1 VKTTPFADYESFED
15 CVAKNSNKD
24 DPAAYCAVIQRKTER
39 AESLRTFLFAEKI
52 GLEGNVVKGV
62 AIHPKV
68 IWHPEEGVSWK
79 AKHDYQREE
88 LKKAAESLSG
98 KPFGI
103 NHIRLLPAPNKVSR
117 SWWDEQ
123 QNGVAFEGTVDDD
136 IAGKIREGKFR
147 GLSIECD
154 WTKPGKYVMLE
165 KTDSGVAMKNFEL
178 TSVHLLDRFPPGDR
192 EAYVEM
198 WEGIVLP
205 VVPPPID
212 VQIDM
217 IRELFEERLRFLE
230 GQVAAMSQNAGALGL
245 QSPAIVIFKEA
256 QTKFTTEIAELRKVM
271 GTLDKLKEAVLSEKT
286 GVEAKKAEFDGAL
299 KLMAERLNTPPP
311 PESETLVAV
320 RKEKVALEAR
330 LADTE
335 AKAERETNAAEQKYH
350 ALHQKIAESIPYPHI
365 WASWSAGPKR
375 MVQEQL
381 GILGIQPS
389 IYG

>member
-1 VKTTPFADYESFED
+1 MPFAEYENFED
-15 CVAKNSNKD
+15 CVNKNSDEK
-24 DPAAYCAVIQRKTER
+24 DPAAYCATIQRKAER
-39 AESLRTFLFAEKI
+39 TESLRTFLFAEKI

-68 IWHPEEGVSWK
+68 IWHPEEGVNWK
-79 AKHDYQREE
+79 AKHDYQRDE

-103 NHIRLLPAPNKVSR
+103 NHMRLLPAPNRVSR

-136 IAGKIREGKFR
+136 VAGKIREGKFR
-147 GLSIECD
+147 GLSVECD
-154 WTKPGKYVMLE
+154 WMKPGKYVMLE
-165 KTDSGVAMKNFEL
+165 KTDSGVAMKNFDL
-178 TSVHLLDRFPPGDR
+178 TSVHFLDRFPPGDR

-212 VQIDM
+212 VQINM

-230 GQVAAMSQNAGALGL
+230 GQVAAMSQNAGTLGL

-256 QTKFTTEIAELRKVM
+256 EAKFTSEVGELRTVV
-271 GTLDKLKEAVLSEKT
+271 GTLDKLKEAYVAEKT
-286 GVEAKKAEFDGAL
+286 VVEGKKAGFDGAL

-311 PESETLVAV
+311 PESDAIVAV

-330 LADTE
+330 VAD
-335 AKAERETNAAEQKYH
+335 AEGKLTRETNVAEQKYRVLH
-350 ALHQKIAESIPYPHI
+350 KALVESIPYPHI
-365 WASWSAGPKR
+365 WNIRFPGPKR
-375 MVQEQL
+375 MVQAQL
-381 GILGIQPS
+381 GILGVQP
-389 IYG
+389 GDFE

>member
-1 VKTTPFADYESFED
+1 VIKTPFAEYENFED
-15 CVAKNSNKD
+15 CVAKNSDKE
-24 DPAAYCAVIQRKTER
+24 DPAAYCAVIQRKAER
-39 AESLRTFLFAEKI
+39 TESLRTFLFAEKI

-68 IWHPEEGVSWK
+68 IWHPEEGVNWK

-103 NHIRLLPAPNKVSR
+103 NHLRLLPPPNRVSR

-165 KTDSGVAMKNFEL
+165 KTDAGVAMKNFEL

-212 VQIDM
+212 VQINM

-230 GQVAAMSQNAGALGL
+230 GQVAAMSQNAGTLGL

-256 QTKFTTEIAELRKVM
+256 QTKFTAEIAELRKVM
-271 GTLDKLKEAVLSEKT
+271 GTFDKLKEAVLSEKT
-286 GVEAKKAEFDGAL
+286 VIETKKTEFDGAL

-311 PESETLVAV
+311 SESDVIVAV
-320 RKEKVALEAR
+320 RKEKVALEGR

-335 AKAERETNAAEQKYH
+335 GKLTRETNAAEQKYR
-350 ALHQKIAESIPYPHI
+350 ALHKALVESIPYPHI
-365 WASWSAGPKR
+365 WASWSCGPKR

-381 GILGIQPS
+381 GILGVQS
-389 IYG
+389 NNYG